1 MYDDSNIISNTFFT
15 ELYKNIQSY
24 GIISLQ
30 YNYNNEKVINWKN
43 KLRFKINHNIK
54 KEFLTLQLEDILT
67 PKKIETEDSKITNI
81 SILSI
86 AESKMQ
92 IKDEFKIEGLQNFEQ
107 YSKINPISVRIIDP
121 DLQTKLLFYS
131 KKYKYRFIANSLL
144 FSSSIKE
151 DTKVIFITTN
161 GLNDAKDILI
171 NGKIFQGVGVIYIS
185 EIENWNKI
193 KNESHWT
200 DVILADSP
208 FPIAAKHFAFGSETT
223 DLHNLLNFEYS
234 LINDLGK
241 LLEFK
246 QGKDKIPVLNFTIQ
260 VI

>member
-1 MYDDSNIISNTFFT
+1 
-15 ELYKNIQSY
+15 
-24 GIISLQ
+24 
-30 YNYNNEKVINWKN
+30 
-43 KLRFKINHNIK
+43 
-54 KEFLTLQLEDILT
+54 
-67 PKKIETEDSKITNI
+67 
-81 SILSI
+81 
-86 AESKMQ
+86 MQ
-92 IKDEFKIEGLQNFEQ
+92 IKDEFIIEGLQNFEQ

-193 KNESHWT
+193 KKESQWT
-200 DVILADSP
+200 NLILTDSV
-208 FPIAAKHFAFGSETT
+208 FPIAAKHFAFGFETT
-223 DLHNLLNFEYS
+223 DLHNLLNSEYS
-234 LINDLGK
+234 LINDQGK

-246 QGKDKIPVLNFTIQ
+246 QGEDKIPALNFTIQ